1 MSYRERYQE
10 FLEKVTAAGGPPSE
24 VEECI
29 AEYNRIENPLWNG
42 SERFAKWV
50 LEERHVCSNCS
61 GLFEQ
66 KDAVLVRDEIRCT
79 GCLPRSTT
87 PAGGGLDVVD
97 ESQPGVDRQGP

>member
-10 FLEKVTAAGGPPSE
+10 FLEKVTSSGGPPTE

-42 SERFAKWV
+42 SEHFARWLREV
-50 LEERHVCSNCS
+50 RHVCSNCS

-66 KDAVLVRDEIRCT
+66 KGAVVVRDEIRCNE
-79 GCLPRSTT
+79 CLSRSTT
-87 PAGGGLDVVD
+87 PAGGAVDVDVP
-97 ESQPGVDRQGP
+97 SRAGPAGQDS